1 MCTWHY
7 RNIYSIIQLFG
18 FVPNNFHYAYFSG
31 SLNNPAIFGMLLS
44 FCTPIAVYYAVR
56 TVGAEQMTWKA
67 MAMAFGVF
75 VILSDSRTAILA
87 SICGIAIILRM
98 EVNPLRK
105 FICDRRYRLIGITC
119 VIIALIAL
127 YVYKRYS
134 ADGRVLIWMV
144 SMEMIKDKPWF
155 GWGFDGYVAQYMN
168 YQADYLTAH
177 PDSPFV
183 LLADETQN
191 PFNEF
196 LHVALIYGIP
206 CAVALCSSP
215 FGLYGISMQ
224 K

>member
-1 MCTWHY
+1 
-7 RNIYSIIQLFG
+7 
-18 FVPNNFHYAYFSG
+18 
-31 SLNNPAIFGMLLS
+31 
-44 FCTPIAVYYAVR
+44 
-56 TVGAEQMTWKA
+56 

-155 GWGFDGYVAQYMN
+155 GWGFDG
-168 YQADYLTAH
+168 
-177 PDSPFV
+177 
-183 LLADETQN
+183 
-191 PFNEF
+191 
-196 LHVALIYGIP
+196 
-206 CAVALCSSP
+206 
-215 FGLYGISMQ
+215 
-224 K
+224 